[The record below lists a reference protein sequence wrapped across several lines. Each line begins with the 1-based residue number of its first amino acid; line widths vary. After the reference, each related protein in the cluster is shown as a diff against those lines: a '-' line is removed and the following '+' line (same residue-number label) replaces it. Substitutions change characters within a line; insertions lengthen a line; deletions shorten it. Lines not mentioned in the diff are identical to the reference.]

1 MTKSKKTKPRYLLRY
16 LAYAKPYRW
25 QILLVILAGVAKF
38 TIPLIP
44 AWVTGQLI
52 DRVVNNV
59 GDLSRAARVDLLW
72 DYGGILGLVA
82 VGEAIAIFVRGYMTS
97 RVSTRIAF
105 DVRHDLWRHI
115 QRLSL
120 NFHHS
125 RPTGSIL
132 SRLMSDISV
141 SQQMINTGIVNVC
154 IDAAS
159 ASVALLFL
167 FSISW
172 KLTLLVLI
180 ILPVYGLLYRLIN
193 PRLRQASR
201 DVQEQTSVMSGAAV
215 ERLAG
220 MAVIQSFAQ
229 EKAETA
235 SFAEQAYELRSKAV
249 RRGKLNQ
256 MLSSGSNFL
265 MAIVSALVLLVGSYL
280 CIEGQLSAGQ
290 IVAFTAAAAQL
301 YLPIRR
307 FSQINIMY
315 QTSMAAIERVFR
327 MFDVV
332 PEVTSRPDAI
342 EKVPGTGGI
351 RFEHVSFGYDPDVP
365 VLQDLDF
372 EIAPGR
378 RVAIVGESG
387 AGKSTLVTLIPRLYD
402 VTAGAIRIDGIDIRD
417 YRLRMLRRSIGI
429 VLQDSILF
437 SGTIRENLRYGR
449 KSATEAEIRQAAKMA
464 NAEPFI
470 LAQPEGY
477 DAVIGE
483 RGLSLSGGQR
493 QRISLA
499 RTILQNPRILILD
512 EATSALDSESEN
524 LITEALERVMQGR
537 TCLIIAHR
545 LSTIIDADRILVFR
559 QGRLV
564 EQGPHEQLLAAGG
577 YYRHLFEQQFGPLQE
592 LLSRSRLDE

>member
-1 MTKSKKTKPRYLLRY
+1 MKKKQSSTRYLLRY
-16 LAYAKPYRW
+16 LSYAKPYRW
-25 QILLVILAGVAKF
+25 QIVVVILAGIAKF
-38 TIPLIP
+38 TFPLIP
-44 AWVTGQLI
+44 AKITGILI
-52 DRVVNNV
+52 DEVVNNV
-59 GDLSRAARVDLLW
+59 SELSRSERIDLLW
-72 DYGGILGLVA
+72 FLGGILAAVA
-82 VGEAIAIFVRGYMTS
+82 VAEAVAIFVRGYMTS

-159 ASVALLFL
+159 ATVALAFL
-167 FSISW
+167 LSISW
-172 KLTLLVLI
+172 RLTLLVLI
-180 ILPVYGLLYRLIN
+180 VLPVYGVLYRLVN

-201 DVQEQTSVMSGAAV
+201 DVQEQTSVMSGSAV

-235 SFAEQAYELRSKAV
+235 HFAEQAYDLRSKAV

-256 MLSSGSNFL
+256 ILGSGSNFL
-265 MAIVSALVLLVGSYL
+265 MALVSGLVLLTGSYL
-280 CIEGQLSAGQ
+280 CIEGDLSAGQ
-290 IVAFTAAAAQL
+290 MVAFTAAAGQL

-327 MFDVV
+327 MFDIV
-332 PEVTSRPDAI
+332 PEVTSRPDARQQSPEAGRI
-342 EKVPGTGGI
+342 EFDRV
-351 RFEHVSFGYDPDVP
+351 EFGYDPQLP
-365 VLQDLDF
+365 VLEDLSF
-372 EIAPGR
+372 EVQPGER
-378 RVAIVGESG
+378 IAIVGESG

-402 VTAGAIRIDGIDIRD
+402 VTGGAIRIDGVDIRD
-417 YRLRMLRRSIGI
+417 YRLRVLRRSIGI
-429 VLQDSILF
+429 VLQDTILF

-449 KSATEAEIRQAAKMA
+449 KNATDQEIRDAARMA
-464 NAEPFI
+464 NAEQFI
-470 LAQPEGY
+470 LQLPDGY
-477 DAVIGE
+477 DAMIGE

-524 LITEALERVMQGR
+524 LITEALERVMVGR
-537 TCLIIAHR
+537 TCVIIAHR
-545 LSTIIDADRILVFR
+545 LSTVIDADRILVFR

-564 EQGPHEQLLAAGG
+564 EQGPHEQLLGQGG
-577 YYRHLFEQQFGPLQE
+577 YYRYLFEQQFGPLKE
-592 LLSRSRLDE
+592 LLDRSRLGG